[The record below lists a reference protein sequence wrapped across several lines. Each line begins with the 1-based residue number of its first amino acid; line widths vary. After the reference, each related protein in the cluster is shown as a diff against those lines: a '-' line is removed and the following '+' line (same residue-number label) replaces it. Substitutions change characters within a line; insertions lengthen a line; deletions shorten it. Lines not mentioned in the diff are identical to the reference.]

1 MIIEVMIRLAS
12 RSKSI
17 EIEEAHAQARSH
29 THSATAQTHVSDE
42 GGVVVGYGRLDQC
55 PTTIYRSINQS
66 RAHCC
71 RPAPTIGLIW
81 LISHSIRPPSCQAS
95 VGRHAHAHTHTMH
108 MSVVSNVAFAETER
122 DTLRACHTCMFQ
134 SRSISHPPQ
143 PTPHRSESINR
154 IVVVMSDPTTNT
166 NDNRSEGE
174 PAIPPSM
181 PTPPPPLTLPS
192 LVPPSKPPRGTSGG
206 SGGGGSKPPAAAAA
220 AAASGAL
227 PTLVQEG
234 EGSGQQPAA
243 AGVSGGGG
251 DARVCTLEAATGGG
265 GWDRSGNRSV
275 DPSVHSH

>member
-1 MIIEVMIRLAS
+1 M
-12 RSKSI
+12 
-17 EIEEAHAQARSH
+17 
-29 THSATAQTHVSDE
+29 
-42 GGVVVGYGRLDQC
+42 
-55 PTTIYRSINQS
+55 
-66 RAHCC
+66 
-71 RPAPTIGLIW
+71 
-81 LISHSIRPPSCQAS
+81 
-95 VGRHAHAHTHTMH
+95 HTHTMH

-122 DTLRACHTCMFQ
+122 ERHATCL
-134 SRSISHPPQ
+134 SCLHVPKSIDLTSPQ

-174 PAIPPSM
+174 PAIPSSM

-265 GWDRSGNRSV
+265 GWDRSGNRSI